1 MTERKP
7 VNVLFLCTGNSA
19 RSILGE
25 AVLQRLG
32 DAEVQA
38 FSAGSRPTGHVNPYT
53 IELLNELGYATDAL
67 KSKSWDEFSQA
78 DSPPMDHV
86 ITVCSNAAGEVC
98 PVWPGHPM
106 KDHWDISDPA
116 GVEGTR
122 EEKRRAFF
130 AAYRDI
136 EQRVGALLE
145 KMHENRPGAVT

>member
-1 MTERKP
+1 MAERKP

-32 DAEVQA
+32 NAEVQA
-38 FSAGSRPTGHVNPYT
+38 FSAGSHPTGHVNPYT

-67 KSKSWDEFSQA
+67 QSKSWGEFSQA
-78 DSPPMDHV
+78 DSPAMDYV

-98 PVWPGHPM
+98 PVWPGHPV

-122 EEKRRAFF
+122 EEKRRAFL

-145 KMHENRPGAVT
+145 KIHENRPGAVT

>member
-32 DAEVQA
+32 NAEVQA
-38 FSAGSRPTGHVNPYT
+38 FSAGSHPTGHVNPYT

-67 KSKSWDEFSQA
+67 QSKSWDEFAEA
-78 DSPPMDHV
+78 DSPTMDYV

-116 GVEGTR
+116 GVEGPR
-122 EEKRRAFF
+122 EEKRRAFL

-145 KMHENRPGAVT
+145 KIHENGLGAVT

>member
-1 MTERKP
+1 VTERKP

-32 DAEVQA
+32 NAEVQA
-38 FSAGSRPTGHVNPYT
+38 FSAGSHPTGHVNPYT

-67 KSKSWDEFSQA
+67 QSKSWDEFSEA
-78 DSPPMDHV
+78 DSPAMDYV

-106 KDHWDISDPA
+106 KAHWDISDPA
-116 GVEGTR
+116 GVEGAR
-122 EEKRRAFF
+122 KEKRRAFL
-130 AAYRDI
+130 AAYHDI
-136 EQRVGALLE
+136 EQRVADLLE
-145 KMHENRPGAVT
+145 KIHENRLGAVT